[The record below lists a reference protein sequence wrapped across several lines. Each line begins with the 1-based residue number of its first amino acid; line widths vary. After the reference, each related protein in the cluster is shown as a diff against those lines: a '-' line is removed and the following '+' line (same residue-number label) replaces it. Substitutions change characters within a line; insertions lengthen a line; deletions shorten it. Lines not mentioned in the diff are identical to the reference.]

1 MTVGGAFA
9 HTTGA
14 TPLPAA
20 TCSAI
25 QNPSGNLLI
34 SSDLPLQGSGRA
46 QTIQMTK
53 AIAFVLNQA
62 GWKAGNYTLA
72 YQSCDDSTAQ
82 AGKWD
87 SGTCQSNATAYA
99 ADASVVGVI
108 GTFNS
113 GCAEIEIPID
123 NRAPNGPLA
132 MVSPA
137 NTYVGLT
144 HSGPGT
150 AAGEPGK
157 YYPTGS
163 ATTRASSRQTTSR
176 VQPTPRSRRASG
188 VKKLFVLNDKEA
200 YGAGVATNT
209 ANAAKKLGIK
219 IVKNAA

>member
-1 MTVGGAFA
+1 MKNRILLGSALGTAVIGVILAATVGGAFA

-25 QNPSGNLLI
+25 QNPNGNLLV
-34 SSDLPLQGSGRA
+34 SSDLPLQGSGRS

-53 AIAFVLNQA
+53 AIAFEFAANNWTA
-62 GWKAGNYTLA
+62 GSYSLA

-87 SGTCQSNATAYA
+87 SGTCSTNATAYA

-113 GCAEIEIPID
+113 GCAEIEIPIE
-123 NRAPNGPLA
+123 NRAANGPLA

-137 NTYVGLT
+137 NTYVGSDAAR
-144 HSGPGT
+144 SGH
-150 AAGEPGK
+150 
-157 YYPTGS
+157 
-163 ATTRASSRQTTSR
+163 RAR
-176 VQPTPRSRRASG
+176 
-188 VKKLFVLNDKEA
+188 
-200 YGAGVATNT
+200 
-209 ANAAKKLGIK
+209 
-219 IVKNAA
+219 